1 MRILR
6 PTQPSSKTPSR
17 LLPLALGLSFLTQAA
32 HGVTIDLDSVGCTLG
47 GASTWA
53 WSISADGGVVVGES
67 DFGLGT
73 HSYKFSAFGG
83 IVDIGSF
90 GGTWSQANGVSQ
102 DGSVIVGISDYA
114 SGPLSSSAYKY
125 TTATGLVSLGVLGG
139 THSGALAVSGDGKV
153 VVGWSTY
160 SGASN
165 NFHAFKYTDAS
176 GMIDIGGLGGNNPVA
191 AGVSYD
197 GSVIIGED
205 YVAGHSRAFRYTAGT
220 GMVDIGTLGG
230 TDCSAYGVSRNGLVI
245 VGESKTLG
253 GAVHAFKYTVSGGF
267 TDLGTIEGGGASQ
280 ANATSA
286 DGSVIVGDSDVPSL
300 SAHHAFKYTDAGGM
314 VDLGT
319 LGGTNSE
326 ATSVSA
332 NGAVIVGNSQVAGD
346 AAWHPFVYTNSAMVL
361 VSDWMNSVTGA
372 NSIST
377 ITSTLASIP
386 LEGAHHRPL
395 MSYDSMGK
403 DSQAW
408 VTGDFGSSTGNA
420 DSSVMTGEAGAS
432 TMLGNDCVGGIA
444 LGYGSQKNDLANAG
458 TSKVSGN
465 YLLGEIDLQLPDRES
480 ILSLVVIYG
489 QWDSSTNR
497 GYTTGGGIDYSHGSN
512 NINTTSA
519 RIRLDGPG
527 MNMGTDVKVSP
538 FISMDWTN
546 TLADAYTETTGSFPA
561 SFDAQSHLTQE
572 GRLGLVAAMP
582 IGYAG
587 SSLRF
592 SVELVHRFD
601 SDPITLTGTD
611 ISGFMPFSTS
621 GAAPKANQVRLGMD
635 IDHRFD
641 KHTMVNL
648 SLHYASEGQSP
659 DLSGAVSL
667 RYAF

>member
-1 MRILR
+1 M
-6 PTQPSSKTPSR
+6 
-17 LLPLALGLSFLTQAA
+17 
-32 HGVTIDLDSVGCTLG
+32 
-47 GASTWA
+47 
-53 WSISADGGVVVGES
+53 VVGES
-67 DFGLGT
+67 DFGPGT
-73 HSYKFSAFGG
+73 HSYKYTAVGG

-90 GGTWSQANGVSQ
+90 GGTWSQANGVSH

-125 TTATGLVSLGVLGG
+125 TTATGMVSLGVLGG

-165 NFHAFKYTDAS
+165 NFHVFKYTDAS
-176 GMIDIGGLGGNNPVA
+176 GMIDIGGLGGNNPA
-191 AGVSYD
+191 AVGVSYD
-197 GSVIIGED
+197 GSVIVGED
-205 YVAGHSRAFRYTAGT
+205 YVAGHSRAFRYTTAT

-230 TDCSAYGVSRNGLVI
+230 TDCSAYGVSSNGQVI

-267 TDLGTIEGGGASQ
+267 TDLGTIEGSGASQ
-280 ANATSA
+280 ANAASA

-300 SAHHAFKYTDAGGM
+300 SAHHAFKYTVAGGM

-332 NGAVIVGNSQVAGD
+332 NGAFIAGNSQIAGD
-346 AAWHPFVYTNSAMVL
+346 AAWHPFIYTNSAMVL

-377 ITSTLASIP
+377 ISSTLANVP
-386 LEGAHHRPL
+386 MEGAHHRPL

-408 VTGDFGSSTGNA
+408 VTGDFGATSGNA
-420 DSSVMTGEAGAS
+420 DSRVITGEAGAS
-432 TMLGNDCVGGIA
+432 TILGSDCVGGIA
-444 LGYGSQKNDLANAG
+444 FGYGSQKNDLANAG

-497 GYTTGGGIDYSHGSN
+497 GYTTGSGIDYSHGSN

-538 FISMDWTN
+538 FISMAWTN

-572 GRLGLVAAMP
+572 GRLGLIAAMP

-611 ISGFMPFSTS
+611 ISGFMPFSTT
-621 GAAPKANQVRLGMD
+621 GAAPQANQVRLGMD

-641 KHTMVNL
+641 KHTMVNF

-667 RYAF
+667 RHAF